1 MPRKYQVPG
10 KHAIH
15 LFVLALLGLSL
26 LLGGCKPSSAPIP
39 TGSTGAATRPAQAV
53 RQLTAHLHDNDLVAF
68 ARDAVPPALHVQ
80 LQDAWREGRTRW
92 PLDELPFD
100 ERVPALLKSL
110 AAPGSE
116 ARLQRVFDRQF
127 SGARAE
133 LKAAAAALGLFGAQ
147 YLDREGNY
155 SADERAHYAQLVAAM
170 SRWGM
175 VAPLGDPQRA
185 RQAIAQLAIAA
196 RRTGLATP
204 ADFAAAGMD
213 ASLQRLAPFAATL
226 KQVLAQYGLLL
237 DASLAGMQVT
247 LLQQT
252 GDSARVRMRYPL
264 GGSDIDTVVS
274 LQRVDGRWYLA
285 DYLRHARAAVAAPG
299 PATAGRAER

>member
-1 MPRKYQVPG
+1 MPRKHHLPG
-10 KHAIH
+10 GWVSLVTFA
-15 LFVLALLGLSL
+15 ALLA
-26 LLGGCKPSSAPIP
+26 LGGCREATPPAASA
-39 TGSTGAATRPAQAV
+39 TAGAATRPAQAV
-53 RQLTAHLHDNDLVAF
+53 RQLVAHLHDNDWAAF
-68 ARDAVPPALHVQ
+68 ARDAVPPALHAQ

-100 ERVPALLKSL
+100 DRLPALLKSL
-110 AAPGSE
+110 AAPGAETS
-116 ARLQRVFDRQF
+116 LQQVFDRQF
-127 SGARAE
+127 SGKQAE

-147 YLDREGNY
+147 YVDGEGGY
-155 SADERAHYAQLVAAM
+155 SADERAHYTQLVAAM

-175 VAPLGDPQRA
+175 TAPLGDPQRA
-185 RQAIAQLAIAA
+185 RQAIPQLVAAA
-196 RRTGLATP
+196 RGTGLSRP

-213 ASLQRLAPFAATL
+213 DSLRRLAPFAATL
-226 KQVLAQYGLLL
+226 KQVLARQYGLPL
-237 DASLAGMQVT
+237 DASLVGMQVA

-285 DYLRHARAAVAAPG
+285 DYLRHARAAVAAPT
-299 PATAGRAER
+299 PAAAAGRAGR

>member
-1 MPRKYQVPG
+1 MPRKHYVPG
-10 KHAIH
+10 TR
-15 LFVLALLGLSL
+15 VLALLGLLL
-26 LLGGCKPSSAPIP
+26 LLGGCKPSPAPAP
-39 TGSTGAATRPAQAV
+39 ATTPGTTRPAQAV
-53 RQLTAHLHDNDLVAF
+53 RLLTAHLHDNDLVAF
-68 ARDAVPPALHVQ
+68 ARDAVPPALHAQ
-80 LQDAWREGRTRW
+80 LQTAWRDGRTRW

-100 ERVPALLKSL
+100 DRLPALLKSL

-116 ARLQRVFDRQF
+116 ARLQQVFDRQF

-175 VAPLGDPQRA
+175 TAPLGDPQRA
-185 RQAIAQLAIAA
+185 RQAIPQLAAAA
-196 RRTGLATP
+196 RRTGLMTS

-213 ASLQRLAPFAATL
+213 ESLRRLAPFAATL
-226 KQVLAQYGLLL
+226 KQVLARQYRLPL
-237 DASLAGMQVT
+237 DASLAGMQVA

-252 GDSARVRMRYPL
+252 GDSARVRMRYQL

-274 LQRVDGRWYLA
+274 LQRVDGRWYLE
-285 DYLRHARAAVAAPG
+285 DYLRHARSAVAASP
-299 PATAGRAER
+299 

>member
-1 MPRKYQVPG
+1 MPRKHHVPG
-10 KHAIH
+10 SW
-15 LFVLALLGLSL
+15 VLALLALLL
-26 LLGGCKPSSAPIP
+26 LLGGCKPSPTPAPG
-39 TGSTGAATRPAQAV
+39 TTDGATRPAQAV
-53 RQLTAHLHDNDLVAF
+53 RLLTAHLHDNDLVAF
-68 ARDAVPPALHVQ
+68 ARDAVPPALHAQ
-80 LQDAWREGRTRW
+80 LQTAWRDGRTRW

-100 ERVPALLKSL
+100 DRLPALLKSL

-116 ARLQRVFDRQF
+116 AQLQHVFDRQF

-175 VAPLGDPQRA
+175 TAPLGDPQRA
-185 RQAIAQLAIAA
+185 RQAIPQLAAAA
-196 RRTGLATP
+196 RRTGLMTS

-213 ASLQRLAPFAATL
+213 ESLRRLAPFAATL
-226 KQVLAQYGLLL
+226 KQVLAQQYRLPL
-237 DASLAGMQVT
+237 DASLAGMQVA

-252 GDSARVRMRYPL
+252 GDSARVRMRYQL

-274 LQRVDGRWYLA
+274 LQRVDGRWYLE
-285 DYLRHARAAVAAPG
+285 DYLRHARSAVAAG
-299 PATAGRAER
+299 P

>member
-15 LFVLALLGLSL
+15 LSALALLGLSL
-26 LLGGCKPSSAPIP
+26 LLGGCKPSSAP
-39 TGSTGAATRPAQAV
+39 TSTATTGAATRPAQAV

-68 ARDAVPPALHVQ
+68 ARDAVPPALHAQ
-80 LQDAWREGRTRW
+80 LQVAWREGRSRW

-100 ERVPALLKSL
+100 ERLPALLKSL

-116 ARLQRVFDRQF
+116 ARLQQVFDRQF

-155 SADERAHYAQLVAAM
+155 SDDERAHYAQLVAAM

-185 RQAIAQLAIAA
+185 RQAIAQLATAA

-213 ASLQRLAPFAATL
+213 GSLQRLAPFAATL
-226 KQVLAQYGLLL
+226 KQVLEQYGLPL
-237 DASLAGMQVT
+237 DASLAGMQAT

-252 GDSARVRMRYPL
+252 GDSARVRMRYQL

-285 DYLRHARAAVAAPG
+285 DYLRHARAAVAASP
-299 PATAGRAER
+299 

>member
-1 MPRKYQVPG
+1 MPRKYQGPR
-10 KHAIH
+10 KHAFH
-15 LFVLALLGLSL
+15 LRVLVLLGLSL
-26 LLGGCKPSSAPIP
+26 LLGGCKPSSAPMP
-39 TGSTGAATRPAQAV
+39 TGTAGAATRPAQAI

-68 ARDAVPPALHVQ
+68 ARDAVPPALHAQ
-80 LQDAWREGRTRW
+80 LQVAWREGRTRW

-116 ARLQRVFDRQF
+116 VRLQRVFDRQF

-185 RQAIAQLAIAA
+185 RQAIAQLATAA
-196 RRTGLATP
+196 RRTGLETP

-213 ASLQRLAPFAATL
+213 GSLQRLAPFAAAL
-226 KQVLAQYGLLL
+226 KQVLAQYGLAL
-237 DASLAGMQVT
+237 DASLTGMQVT

-252 GDSARVRMRYPL
+252 GDSARVRMRYQL

-285 DYLRHARAAVAAPG
+285 DYLRHARAAVAASP
-299 PATAGRAER
+299 

>member
-1 MPRKYQVPG
+1 MPRKHHVPG
-10 KHAIH
+10 RW
-15 LFVLALLGLSL
+15 VLTTLAVLL
-26 LLGGCKPSSAPIP
+26 LLGGCRGATPP
-39 TGSTGAATRPAQAV
+39 TPAANAGAATRPAQAV
-53 RQLTAHLHDNDLVAF
+53 RQLVAHLHDNDWVAF
-68 ARDAVPPALHVQ
+68 AHDAVPPALHAQ
-80 LQDAWREGRTRW
+80 LQDAWRQGRTRW

-100 ERVPALLKSL
+100 DRLPALLKSL

-116 ARLQRVFDRQF
+116 TSLQQVFDRQF
-127 SGARAE
+127 SGKQAE

-147 YLDREGNY
+147 YVDGEGDY
-155 SADERAHYAQLVAAM
+155 SADERAHYTQLVAAM

-175 VAPLGDPQRA
+175 TAPLGDPQRA
-185 RQAIAQLAIAA
+185 RQAIPRLAAAA
-196 RRTGLATP
+196 RRTGLAKP

-213 ASLQRLAPFAATL
+213 DSLRRLAPFAATL
-226 KQVLAQYGLLL
+226 KQVLAQQYQLPL
-237 DASLAGMQVT
+237 DASLAGMQVA

-299 PATAGRAER
+299 PAAAVRTGR